1 MQKALEAA
9 RQQGGRVFFG
19 DRVGTAAYPQAY
31 YAPAPVYVTPA
42 PVYYGYPGPTV
53 WIGGRWVS
61 HGGYYHHRW

>member
-1 MQKALEAA
+1 M
-9 RQQGGRVFFG
+9 V
-19 DRVGTAAYPQAY
+19 TYPQAY